1 VAARLPKVI
10 TAAEYER
17 LLAQASRR
25 ASTGIRN
32 AAVLAV
38 MWDAGLRVSEVCGLA
53 PGDVARTGSSAQ
65 TLRVRRGK
73 GGKDRANLG
82 VPAATWALV
91 ERWAS
96 VRPTCRYFFCTLA
109 GNQLQARYVQAMVA
123 RYARRARV
131 YKLGDDNQPAPINPH
146 MLRHSYATRLIEA
159 GVPIHDVQRALGHAS
174 LATTQRYLHVNDA
187 RLAERLRAALD
198 ADGGDTGAEAV
209 RRLVRE
215 ELEALLDVMA
225 RAA

>member
-1 VAARLPKVI
+1 MTRLPQII
-10 TAAEYER
+10 TTIEYER
-17 LLAQASRR
+17 LLAQPSPKAP
-25 ASTGIRN
+25 TGIRN

-38 MWDAGLRVSEVCGLA
+38 MWDAGLRVSEVCDLA
-53 PGDVARTGSSAQ
+53 PGDVIRTGSNAH

-91 ERWAS
+91 ERWAA
-96 VRPTCRYFFCTLA
+96 VRPTSRYFFCTLA
-109 GNQLQARYVQAMVA
+109 GNRVSPRYIEAMLA
-123 RYARRARV
+123 RYARRAAV
-131 YKLGDDNQPAPINPH
+131 YKLDAANRERPINPH

-159 GVPIHDVQRALGHAS
+159 GVPIHDVKRALGHRS
-174 LATTQRYLHVNDA
+174 LSTTERYLHVNNA
-187 RLAERLRAALD
+187 RLAARLRAALD
-198 ADGGDTGAEAV
+198 GAGGGTEAEAV

-215 ELEALLDVMA
+215 ELEALLEAMA